1 LIDGFT
7 VDKATNDPDAR
18 AQAVDSIARTGTA
31 FDSVNAMFLFEP
43 SGPHSK
49 DRPSAADV
57 VQSHG
62 HLRNEG
68 WIAMCVRLT
77 IIRSMVGASIRRG
90 P

>member
-1 LIDGFT
+1 MPGPLECVPATLMVDNFT
-7 VDKATNDPDAR
+7 VDKATNDRDGR

-43 SGPHSK
+43 SGAQSK

-57 VQSHG
+57 VQCHG

-68 WIAMCVRLT
+68 WMARC
-77 IIRSMVGASIRRG
+77 SS
-90 P
+90 